1 MDKIRVK
8 LANPY
13 LENFAGIS
21 QGFTYDTITFDSRP
35 IQFLPIYAE
44 QINAEK
50 CALYAVKR
58 EDGKYSPF
66 GVVFLLAQMTEI
78 EELYTKTITKQASDG
93 EVSGGWEKLTDQVV
107 NKPNNST
114 PLVDKNRYSKS
125 LQKSAN
131 SINNL
136 LNRGVDLNLDYKYEL
151 GWDDFMSTQTI
162 TKSTFVSGDFGGPSD
177 GKVLLTT
184 PNEKYEALS
193 NWAGTSYN
201 AFWCVLTG
209 DPMETEEEVYNYLV
223 KAVDSCVAEQDK
235 AADGPAEEEKKKG
248 K

>member
-13 LENFAGIS
+13 LEDFGGVN
-21 QGFTYDTITFDSRP
+21 QGFIYDTITFDSRP

-78 EELYTKTITKQASDG
+78 EELYTKTISKQAADG
-93 EVSGGWEKLTDQVV
+93 EVSAGWEKLTEQVV
-107 NKPNNST
+107 NKPDPLQ

-136 LNRGVDLNLDYKYEL
+136 LNRGVDLDLDYKYEL
-151 GWDDFMSTQTI
+151 SWDDYMSTQTI
-162 TKSTFVSGDFGGPSD
+162 TKSKFVVPNFGGADD
-177 GKVLLTT
+177 GKVKDTT
-184 PNEKYEALS
+184 PNEKYEGLS

-201 AFWCVLTG
+201 AFWCVLQG
-209 DPMETEEEVYNYLV
+209 EAFNTEEEG
-223 KAVDSCVAEQDK
+223 KS
-235 AADGPAEEEKKKG
+235 KG

>member
-13 LENFAGIS
+13 LENFAGVS

-35 IQFLPIYAE
+35 IQFLPIYSE

-78 EELYTKTITKQASDG
+78 EELYTKTISKQAGDG
-93 EVSGGWEKLTDQVV
+93 EVSSGWEKLTDIVL
-107 NKPNNST
+107 NKQSNT
-114 PLVDKNRYSKS
+114 APLVDKNRYSKS

-136 LNRGVDLNLDYKYEL
+136 LNRGVDLDLDYKYEL
-151 GWDDFMSTQTI
+151 SWDDYMSTQTI
-162 TKSTFVSGDFGGPSD
+162 TKSKFLVPNFGGADD
-177 GKVLLTT
+177 GKIKNTT
-184 PNEKYEALS
+184 PNEKYEGLS

-209 DPMETEEEVYNYLV
+209 EPLENETEVFDFLV
-223 KAVDSCVAEQDK
+223 KAVDSCVSEQEK
-235 AADGPAEEEKKKG
+235 AADTPEEEKKKG
-248 K
+248 

>member
-13 LENFAGIS
+13 LEDFGGVN
-21 QGFTYDTITFDSRP
+21 QGFIYDTITFDSRP
-35 IQFLPIYAE
+35 IQFLPIYSE

-58 EDGKYSPF
+58 EDGMYSPF

-78 EELYTKTITKQASDG
+78 EELYTKAVGKQASEG

-107 NKPNNST
+107 NKRDNND
-114 PLVDKNRYSKS
+114 PLVGKNRYSTS

-151 GWDDFMSTQTI
+151 SWDDYMSTQTI
-162 TKSTFVSGDFGGPSD
+162 TKSKFVVPNFGGSED
-177 GKVLLTT
+177 GKVKNTT
-184 PNEKYEALS
+184 PNEKYEGLS

-209 DPMETEEEVYNYLV
+209 EPMETEEEVFNYLV

-235 AADGPAEEEKKKG
+235 AADTPEEEGKSKG

>member
-13 LENFAGIS
+13 LENFAGVS

-35 IQFLPIYAE
+35 IQFLPIYSE

-78 EELYTKTITKQASDG
+78 EELYTKTISKQAGDG
-93 EVSGGWEKLTDQVV
+93 EVSSGWEKLTDIVL
-107 NKPNNST
+107 NKQSNT
-114 PLVDKNRYSKS
+114 APLVDKNRYSKS

-131 SINNL
+131 SIN
-136 LNRGVDLNLDYKYEL
+136 
-151 GWDDFMSTQTI
+151 
-162 TKSTFVSGDFGGPSD
+162 TF
-177 GKVLLTT
+177 
-184 PNEKYEALS
+184 
-193 NWAGTSYN
+193 
-201 AFWCVLTG
+201 
-209 DPMETEEEVYNYLV
+209 
-223 KAVDSCVAEQDK
+223 
-235 AADGPAEEEKKKG
+235 
-248 K
+248 